1 MKRFILSLIVFFIL
15 LGSIGEIVIRVFR
28 LSSDIPER
36 VIDEFGIQ
44 RFKLGQSGYYKKAKQ
59 KWNVNKFGWMGTSD
73 TSKDTL
79 ITIIGDSFIENIMN
93 PIECNQG
100 SILNNLFPNIS
111 FFEAGRSGVTF
122 IEAME
127 ITKVLNIEVE
137 PKYQLIYLNP
147 TDLPESILEVQLY
160 SDRLQI
166 SIEKNEI
173 QTSQI
178 KSPGLKKILY
188 NIKLLYY
195 LYSKYPILVD
205 KQNKGEIDY
214 DFSEREKANYT
225 LFHKFFSYL
234 KINYRLDNLLFVL
247 HPDMD
252 KEIVSLMKEYN
263 LKIILLDS
271 KGDKKWEI
279 GNGDSHWSC
288 YGHSRVSKQVR
299 AFIKKKIIQI
309 K

>member
-1 MKRFILSLIVFFIL
+1 MKKFILSLIVFFIL

-36 VIDEFGIQ
+36 VMDEFGIQ

-100 SILNNLFPNIS
+100 SILNNLLPNIS

-127 ITKVLNIEVE
+127 ISKVLNIEVE

-147 TDLPESILEVQLY
+147 TDLPESISEVQLY

-166 SIEKNEI
+166 SIEKNDI

-188 NIKLLYY
+188 NI
-195 LYSKYPILVD
+195 
-205 KQNKGEIDY
+205 
-214 DFSEREKANYT
+214 
-225 LFHKFFSYL
+225 
-234 KINYRLDNLLFVL
+234 
-247 HPDMD
+247 
-252 KEIVSLMKEYN
+252 
-263 LKIILLDS
+263 
-271 KGDKKWEI
+271 
-279 GNGDSHWSC
+279 
-288 YGHSRVSKQVR
+288 
-299 AFIKKKIIQI
+299 
-309 K
+309 